1 MNLLH
6 NYYIRTLIKCLKQS
20 KKYNISNKTSIME
33 VIKIIED
40 DSHNIKFMSPHLIC
54 RYLLFNFIEDK
65 YINII
70 IDKLI
75 DDIICF
81 INKNSKKITINEE
94 DYKIKIKN
102 AIRKRQLY
110 HYLSFQFGID
120 ETNLFNLIY
129 TLYYGK

>member
-1 MNLLH
+1 
-6 NYYIRTLIKCLKQS
+6 
-20 KKYNISNKTSIME
+20 ME

-40 DSHNIKFMSPHLIC
+40 NSNNIKYVSPHLIC
-54 RYLLFNFIEDK
+54 RHLLFNFIEDK

-75 DDIICF
+75 NDIICF

-102 AIRKRQLY
+102 EIKKRQLY
-110 HYLSFQFGID
+110 RYLSSQFEID
-120 ETNLFNLIY
+120 EKNLSNLIY
-129 TLYYGK
+129 TIYYGK